1 MKTFIIEFNE
11 RCKEVHE
18 YLLFLEFIDS
28 IATNKHNP
36 LENEANDGSRIS
48 YLLTRETQKIL
59 RANFYLLL
67 YNLIEATTNSI
78 ITVVKDTVND
88 EGVTLDRLETRLVYL
103 HIEGLY
109 KEVTSSTRI
118 VEISK
123 KLYRN
128 AAKNEIVLF
137 DKLGFNTSGNVDYDF
152 FQKIVG
158 TIGCRGALS
167 IDERVVKDAMKRTK
181 EHRNKLAHGNWSFSS
196 AGTCLTLSQIKI
208 DHYNVVAFL
217 SQSLNNFEI
226 YLDKKKYLKSKH
238 SIGKYSN

>member
-11 RCKEVHE
+11 RCEDVQE
-18 YLLFLEFIDS
+18 YLHLLEFMDS
-28 IATNKHNP
+28 IATNKHKP
-36 LENEANDGSRIS
+36 LENEANDGNNIS
-48 YLLTRETQKIL
+48 YTLSRETQKIL

-78 ITVVKDTVND
+78 ITVVKDTIND
-88 EGVTLDRLETRLVYL
+88 EGVTLDHLVRRLVYL

-123 KLYRN
+123 ELYRKTT
-128 AAKNEIVLF
+128 KNEIVLL
-137 DKLGFNTSGNVDYDF
+137 DKLDFNTSGNVDYDF

-158 TIGCRGALS
+158 IIGCRGALN
-167 IDERVVKDAMKRTK
+167 IDEQVVKDAMKRTK

-208 DHYNVVAFL
+208 DYNNVVAFL
-217 SQSLNNFEI
+217 RQSLNNVEI
-226 YLDKKKYLKSKH
+226 YLDNKKYLK
-238 SIGKYSN
+238 

>member
-11 RCKEVHE
+11 RCEDVQE
-18 YLLFLEFIDS
+18 YLHLLEFMDS
-28 IATNKHNP
+28 IATNKHKP
-36 LENEANDGSRIS
+36 LENEANDGNNIS
-48 YLLTRETQKIL
+48 YTLSRETQKIL

-78 ITVVKDTVND
+78 ITVVKDTIND
-88 EGVTLDRLETRLVYL
+88 EGVTLNHLVRRLVYL

-123 KLYRN
+123 ELYRKTT
-128 AAKNEIVLF
+128 KNEIVLL
-137 DKLGFNTSGNVDYDF
+137 DKLDFNTSGNVDYDF

-158 TIGCRGALS
+158 IIGCRGALN
-167 IDERVVKDAMKRTK
+167 IDEQVVKDAMKRTK

-208 DHYNVVAFL
+208 DYNNVVAFL
-217 SQSLNNFEI
+217 RQSLNNVEI
-226 YLDKKKYLKSKH
+226 YLDNKKYLK
-238 SIGKYSN
+238 

>member
-11 RCKEVHE
+11 RCKDVHE

-28 IATNKHNP
+28 IATNKHKP
-36 LENEANDGSRIS
+36 LENEANDGSGIS

-88 EGVTLDRLETRLVYL
+88 EGVTLDRLVTRLVHL

-123 KLYRN
+123 DLYRK
-128 AAKNEIVLF
+128 AAKNEIVLL
-137 DKLGFNTSGNVDYDF
+137 DKLDFNTSGNVDYDF
-152 FQKIVG
+152 FQKVVG
-158 TIGCRGALS
+158 TIGCRGALYV
-167 IDERVVKDAMKRTK
+167 DEQIVKDAMKRTK

-208 DHYNVVAFL
+208 DYNNVVDFL
-217 SQSLNNFEI
+217 RQSLDNVEMYLNN
-226 YLDKKKYLKSKH
+226 KKYLKL
-238 SIGKYSN
+238 

>member
-28 IATNKHNP
+28 IATNKHKP
-36 LENEANDGSRIS
+36 LENEANDGSNIS
-48 YLLTRETQKIL
+48 YRLTRETQKIL

-78 ITVVKDTVND
+78 ITAVKDTVND
-88 EGVTLDRLETRLVYL
+88 EGVTLDRLVTRLVHL

-109 KEVTSSTRI
+109 KEITSSTRI

-123 KLYRN
+123 DLYRK
-128 AAKNEIVLF
+128 AAKNEVVLL

-152 FQKIVG
+152 FQNIVG
-158 TIGCRGALS
+158 TIGCRGALCV
-167 IDERVVKDAMKRTK
+167 DEQIVKDSMKRTK

-208 DHYNVVAFL
+208 DYNNVVDFL
-217 SQSLNNFEI
+217 RQSLDNVEI
-226 YLDKKKYLKSKH
+226 YLNNKKYLKL
-238 SIGKYSN
+238 

>member
-11 RCKEVHE
+11 RCEDVQE
-18 YLLFLEFIDS
+18 YLHLLEFMDS
-28 IATNKHNP
+28 IATNKHKP
-36 LENEANDGSRIS
+36 LENEANDGNNIS
-48 YLLTRETQKIL
+48 YTLSRETQKIL

-78 ITVVKDTVND
+78 ITVVKDTIND
-88 EGVTLDRLETRLVYL
+88 EGVTLDHLVRRLVYL

-109 KEVTSSTRI
+109 KKVTSSTRI

-123 KLYRN
+123 ELYRKTT
-128 AAKNEIVLF
+128 KNEIVLL
-137 DKLGFNTSGNVDYDF
+137 DKLDFNTSGNVDYDF

-158 TIGCRGALS
+158 IIGCRGALN
-167 IDERVVKDAMKRTK
+167 IDEQVVKDAMKRTK

-208 DHYNVVAFL
+208 DYNNVVAFL
-217 SQSLNNFEI
+217 RQSLNNVEI
-226 YLDKKKYLKSKH
+226 YLDNKKYLK
-238 SIGKYSN
+238 

>member
-11 RCKEVHE
+11 RCEDVQE
-18 YLLFLEFIDS
+18 YLHLLEFMDS
-28 IATNKHNP
+28 IATNKHKP
-36 LENEANDGSRIS
+36 LENEANDGNNIS
-48 YLLTRETQKIL
+48 YTLSRETQKIL

-78 ITVVKDTVND
+78 ITVVKDTIND
-88 EGVTLDRLETRLVYL
+88 EGVTLDHLVRWLVYL

-123 KLYRN
+123 ELYRKTT
-128 AAKNEIVLF
+128 KNEIVLL
-137 DKLGFNTSGNVDYDF
+137 DKLDFNTSGNVDYDF

-158 TIGCRGALS
+158 IIGCRGALN
-167 IDERVVKDAMKRTK
+167 IDEQVVKDAMKRTK

-208 DHYNVVAFL
+208 DYNNVVAFL
-217 SQSLNNFEI
+217 RQSLNNVEI
-226 YLDKKKYLKSKH
+226 YLDNKKYLK
-238 SIGKYSN
+238 

>member
-11 RCKEVHE
+11 RCEDVQE
-18 YLLFLEFIDS
+18 YLHLLEFMDS
-28 IATNKHNP
+28 IATNKHKP
-36 LENEANDGSRIS
+36 LENEANDGNNIS
-48 YLLTRETQKIL
+48 YTLSRETQKIL

-78 ITVVKDTVND
+78 ITVVKDTIND
-88 EGVTLDRLETRLVYL
+88 EGVTLNHLVTRLVHL

-123 KLYRN
+123 DLYSL
-128 AAKNEIVLF
+128 ATKNEKVLLE
-137 DKLGFNTSGNVDYDF
+137 KLDFNTSGNVDYDF

-158 TIGCRGALS
+158 TIGCRGILN
-167 IDERVVKDAMKRTK
+167 IDEQAVKDAMKRTK

-196 AGTCLTLSQIKI
+196 AGTCLTLSLIKI
-208 DHYNVVAFL
+208 DYNNVVAFL
-217 SQSLNNFEI
+217 RQSLNNVEI
-226 YLDKKKYLKSKH
+226 YLDNKKYLK
-238 SIGKYSN
+238 

>member
-1 MKTFIIEFNE
+1 MKTFIREFNE
-11 RCKEVHE
+11 RCKDVQE
-18 YLLFLEFIDS
+18 YLVLLEFMDS
-28 IATNKHNP
+28 VATNKHKP
-36 LENEANDGSRIS
+36 LENEANDGSNIS
-48 YLLTRETQKIL
+48 YLLSRETQKIL

-78 ITVVKDTVND
+78 ISVVKDTIND
-88 EGVTLDRLETRLVYL
+88 EGITLDRLVTRIVHL

-123 KLYRN
+123 DLYRK
-128 AAKNEIVLF
+128 AARNEVVLL

-152 FQKIVG
+152 FQKIVS
-158 TIGCRGALS
+158 TIGCRGALN
-167 IDERVVKDAMKRTK
+167 IDEHVVNEAMNRTK

-208 DHYNVVAFL
+208 DHDNIVDFL
-217 SQSLNNFEI
+217 KQSLDNLET
-226 YLDKKKYLKSKH
+226 YLDNKKYLK
-238 SIGKYSN
+238 